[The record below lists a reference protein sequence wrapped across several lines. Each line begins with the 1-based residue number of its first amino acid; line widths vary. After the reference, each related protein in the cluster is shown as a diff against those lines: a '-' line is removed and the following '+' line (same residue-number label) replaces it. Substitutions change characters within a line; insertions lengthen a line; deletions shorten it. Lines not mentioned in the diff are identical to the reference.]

1 MMKTLK
7 KKLERRQLDRV
18 TRGAMR
24 AQTTRY
30 TTTSGVIVVGPRR
43 GRVRCAL
50 EELGWAVYRRAVNWG
65 MGG

>member
-1 MMKTLK
+1 MKTLK
-7 KKLERRQLDRV
+7 EWRERRRLERV

-30 TTTSGVIVVGPRR
+30 STASGVIVVGPRR
-43 GRVRCAL
+43 GRVR
-50 EELGWAVYRRAVNWG
+50 GAVEDLVWRAYRAVVTWG